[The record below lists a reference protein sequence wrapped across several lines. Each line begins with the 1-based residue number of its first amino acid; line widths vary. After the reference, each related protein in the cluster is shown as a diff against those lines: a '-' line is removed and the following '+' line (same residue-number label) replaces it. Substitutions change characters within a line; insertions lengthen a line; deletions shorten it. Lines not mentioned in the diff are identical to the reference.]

1 LSGFAEY
8 ATSLRL
14 HFLLCAL
21 CVNPELAQPKMT
33 TEPIIRIAAK
43 GDGVTASG
51 RFAWGAAPGD
61 LLREDGSLEWGPHHV
76 EPPCRHFGRCGGCQL
91 QQLDEQALAQFVEA
105 RVANASSAHGLGAEL
120 VAAPHLS
127 PPGSRRRASLR
138 AESSQ
143 GRVVIGYREG
153 GSHRLV
159 ELAECPVLR
168 PELTALLAPL
178 RALLIK
184 LGQGQGQGKLKK
196 GKHQHAR
203 MAADIELT
211 LVDQGVDLGIKGL
224 AAEGLALTEAM
235 LDFARD
241 NALAR
246 LTLDGGY
253 GPDTVWEPEP
263 VTMTL
268 SAVAVPFPPGSFLQ
282 ATADGEAALVAAVRE
297 WLGDCPTVADLF
309 SGLGTFAFA
318 LAGPGTKVL
327 AAEAA
332 REPHLACK
340 AAADQRGLPVQALH
354 RDLFRNPLLAEELN
368 RFSAALLDPPRAG
381 AREQVERIAESVVSR
396 VVYISCNPSSWA
408 RDAALLVESGFVLKE
423 LRPVG
428 QFRWSTHVELA
439 SLFVREALTP

>member
-1 LSGFAEY
+1 MS
-8 ATSLRL
+8 S
-14 HFLLCAL
+14 
-21 CVNPELAQPKMT
+21 
-33 TEPIIRIAAK
+33 EPIIRIAAK

-76 EPPCRHFGRCGGCQL
+76 APSCRHFGRCGGCQL
-91 QQLDEQALAQFVEA
+91 QQLDEETLAQFVEA
-105 RVANASSAHGLGAEL
+105 RVANASSAHELGAEHI
-120 VAAPHLS
+120 AAPHLS

-143 GRVVIGYREG
+143 GRVVIGYREAR
-153 GSHRLV
+153 SHRLV

-168 PELTALLAPL
+168 PELVALLAPL
-178 RALLIK
+178 RGLLIR
-184 LGQGQGQGKLKK
+184 LGQDQGKPGK
-196 GKHQHAR
+196 GKHAHAR

-211 LVDQGVDLGIKGL
+211 LTDQGVDLGIKGL
-224 AAEGLALTEAM
+224 SAEGLALTEAM

-241 NALAR
+241 HSLAR
-246 LTLDGGY
+246 LTLDAGY

-263 VTMTL
+263 VTITL
-268 SAVAVPFPPGSFLQ
+268 SGVAVPFPPGSFLQ
-282 ATADGEAALVAAVRE
+282 ATEDGEAALVSAARE
-297 WLGDCPTVADLF
+297 WLAGCPTVAELF

-318 LAGPGTKVL
+318 LAGPQTKVL

-332 REPHLACK
+332 RDAHLACK
-340 AAADQRGLPVQALH
+340 LAAGVSGKPVHALH
-354 RDLFRNPLLAEELN
+354 RDLFRNPLLAAELN
-368 RFSAALLDPPRAG
+368 RFSAVLLDPPRAG
-381 AREQVERIAESVVSR
+381 AREQVERIADSSVER

-408 RDAALLVESGFVLKE
+408 RDAQMLVEAGFTLKE

-439 SLFVREALTP
+439 SLFVR

>member
-1 LSGFAEY
+1 ME
-8 ATSLRL
+8 
-14 HFLLCAL
+14 
-21 CVNPELAQPKMT
+21 K
-33 TEPIIRIAAK
+33 EPIIRIAAK

-61 LLREDGSLEWGPHHV
+61 LLLEDGTIEPGPHHV
-76 EPPCRHFGRCGGCQL
+76 TPPCRHFGRCGGCQL
-91 QQLDEQALAQFVEA
+91 QQLDEETLAQFVEA
-105 RVANASSAHGLGAEL
+105 RVSNASSAHELGAQHI
-120 VAAPHLS
+120 APPHLS

-143 GRVVIGYREG
+143 GRVVIGFRESA
-153 GSHRLV
+153 SHRLV

-168 PELTALLAPL
+168 PELTAVIGPL
-178 RALLIK
+178 RKLLIT
-184 LGQGQGQGKLKK
+184 LGQGQGQGRAKK
-196 GKHQHAR
+196 GKHAHAR

-211 LVDQGVDLGIKGL
+211 LTDQGVDLGIKGL
-224 AAEGLALTEAM
+224 SAEGLALTEAM
-235 LDFARD
+235 LDFSRQ

-246 LTLDGGY
+246 LTLDAGY

-263 VTMTL
+263 VTIIL
-268 SAVAVPFPPGSFLQ
+268 SGVAVPFPPGSFLQ
-282 ATADGEAALVAAVRE
+282 ATEDGEAALVAAARE
-297 WLGDCPTVADLF
+297 WLGDCATVADLF

-332 REPHLACK
+332 RDAHLACK
-340 AAADQRGLPVQALH
+340 AAAGINGRPVHALH

-368 RFSAALLDPPRAG
+368 RFAAVLLDPPRAG
-381 AREQVERIAESVVSR
+381 AREQVERIAESTVAR

-408 RDAALLVESGFVLKE
+408 RDAAMLIEAGFELKE

-439 SLFVREALTP
+439 SLFVRED

>member
-1 LSGFAEY
+1 ME
-8 ATSLRL
+8 
-14 HFLLCAL
+14 
-21 CVNPELAQPKMT
+21 K
-33 TEPIIRIAAK
+33 EPIIRIAAK

-61 LLREDGSLEWGPHHV
+61 LLLEDGTIEPGPHHV
-76 EPPCRHFGRCGGCQL
+76 IPPCRHFGRCGGCQL
-91 QQLDEQALAQFVEA
+91 QQLDEESLAQFVEA
-105 RVANASSAHGLGAEL
+105 RVSNASSAHELGAQHI
-120 VAAPHLS
+120 APPHLS

-143 GRVVIGYREG
+143 GRVVIGFREAA
-153 GSHRLV
+153 SHRLV

-168 PELTALLAPL
+168 PELTAVIGPL
-178 RALLIK
+178 RKLLIT
-184 LGQGQGQGKLKK
+184 LGQGQGKAKK
-196 GKHQHAR
+196 GKHAHAR

-211 LVDQGVDLGIKGL
+211 LTDQGVDLGIKGL
-224 AAEGLALTEAM
+224 SAEGLALTEAM
-235 LDFARD
+235 LDFSRQ

-246 LTLDGGY
+246 LTLDAGY

-263 VTMTL
+263 VTINL
-268 SAVAVPFPPGSFLQ
+268 SGVAVPFPPGSFLQ
-282 ATADGEAALVAAVRE
+282 ATEDGEAALVAAARE
-297 WLGDCPTVADLF
+297 WLGDCATVADLF

-332 REPHLACK
+332 RDARLACK
-340 AAADQRGLPVQALH
+340 AAAGINGRPVHALH

-368 RFSAALLDPPRAG
+368 RFTAVLLDPPRAG
-381 AREQVERIAESVVSR
+381 AREQVERIAESTVAR

-408 RDAALLVESGFVLKE
+408 RDAALLVEAGFELKE

-439 SLFVREALTP
+439 SLFVRNP